1 MITALSGPL
10 VVEPEWWTVVFHR
23 EAATRWAS
31 WLAWGK
37 YKHVSAYAY
46 VPFLHVW
53 VFYDVQLA
61 GVRIVLA
68 ADGPP
73 AHEAIQRVIA
83 GADLV
88 KIRRRP
94 LPNSPFLPPLAG
106 WCVPS
111 IRRLLGVSGCAL
123 RPDGFYR
130 DCLANGGVPFET
142 RDEHSEIP
150 AAGDGPDVWGPD
162 AAEPAA
168 GYSGGPA
175 AFAGRHS

>member
-1 MITALSGPL
+1 MITAISGPL

-53 VFYDVQLA
+53 VFFDVNMC
-61 GVRIVLA
+61 GSHIVVA
-68 ADGPP
+68 ADGAP
-73 AHEAIQRVIA
+73 AEALIQTVIA

-88 KIRRRP
+88 KIRRRIAGRDP
-94 LPNSPFLPPLAG
+94 VIPPLAG

-111 IRRLLGVSGCAL
+111 IRRLLGVPGSAL
-123 RPDGFYR
+123 RPDAFLR
-130 DCLANGGVPFET
+130 DCLAHGGVPFET
-142 RDEHSEIP
+142 DHDHSEIS
-150 AAGDGPDVWGPD
+150 AAGHGPDVRDPH

-168 GYSGGPA
+168 GY
-175 AFAGRHS
+175 